1 MGIQST
7 HTVTC
12 ASHHHAYCVHSFWTK
27 LSCDPRHSQF
37 RNWIV
42 CMHDCILHRNTH
54 KLIGPQVPHTLNSD
68 LSVPPSSIPPMLD
81 YTSINLYIYIQCQS
95 NLHYYV
101 HLTPGKLLPS
111 GVFLR
116 LDQKG
121 LGIRNR
127 TRRMILPIPTNVSP
141 SNTSFEV
148 LLTESPRPTNYTS
161 YTLNYIHVTRS
172 LAPLGHSFTK
182 TAFLSP
188 PWRNTLILITASIL
202 IYPYLP
208 SPSKQSLSPSLSPE
222 AHASTSNSE
231 TPLVT
236 RLLAKYT
243 PDAKTTY
250 ERNDKHLELSAEKA
264 GERLLFQEAERP
276 RVHRMRFPR

>member
-12 ASHHHAYCVHSFWTK
+12 ASHYHAYCVRSFWTK
-27 LSCDPRHSQF
+27 LPCDPKHSQS
-37 RNWIV
+37 RKWIV
-42 CMHDCILHRNTH
+42 CMHDYILHRNTH
-54 KLIGPQVPHTLNSD
+54 KPIGPQVPHTPNSD

-127 TRRMILPIPTNVSP
+127 TRRMILPIPTNVRL
-141 SNTSFEV
+141 SNISFGV
-148 LLTESPRPTNYTS
+148 LLTESFHPTTYTS
-161 YTLNYIHVTRS
+161 YSFNKYALLELAPSLRSVTRS
-172 LAPLGHSFTK
+172 LKQPS
-182 TAFLSP
+182 
-188 PWRNTLILITASIL
+188 
-202 IYPYLP
+202 YP
-208 SPSKQSLSPSLSPE
+208 
-222 AHASTSNSE
+222 HHGE
-231 TPLVT
+231 TP
-236 RLLAKYT
+236 
-243 PDAKTTY
+243 
-250 ERNDKHLELSAEKA
+250 
-264 GERLLFQEAERP
+264 
-276 RVHRMRFPR
+276 

>member
-1 MGIQST
+1 
-7 HTVTC
+7 
-12 ASHHHAYCVHSFWTK
+12 
-27 LSCDPRHSQF
+27 
-37 RNWIV
+37 
-42 CMHDCILHRNTH
+42 
-54 KLIGPQVPHTLNSD
+54 
-68 LSVPPSSIPPMLD
+68 
-81 YTSINLYIYIQCQS
+81 
-95 NLHYYV
+95 
-101 HLTPGKLLPS
+101 
-111 GVFLR
+111 
-116 LDQKG
+116 
-121 LGIRNR
+121 
-127 TRRMILPIPTNVSP
+127 MILPIPTNVSP
-141 SNTSFEV
+141 SSISLEAMLTQSLHSTTTIHDSRSNIILYITS
-148 LLTESPRPTNYTS
+148 LYR
-161 YTLNYIHVTRS
+161 
-172 LAPLGHSFTK
+172 SFTT

-188 PWRNTLILITASIL
+188 PWRNTLILITASVL

>member
-1 MGIQST
+1 
-7 HTVTC
+7 
-12 ASHHHAYCVHSFWTK
+12 
-27 LSCDPRHSQF
+27 
-37 RNWIV
+37 
-42 CMHDCILHRNTH
+42 
-54 KLIGPQVPHTLNSD
+54 
-68 LSVPPSSIPPMLD
+68 
-81 YTSINLYIYIQCQS
+81 
-95 NLHYYV
+95 
-101 HLTPGKLLPS
+101 
-111 GVFLR
+111 
-116 LDQKG
+116 
-121 LGIRNR
+121 
-127 TRRMILPIPTNVSP
+127 MILPIPTNVRLSH
-141 SNTSFEV
+141 SNFGMNADCV
-148 LLTESPRPTNYTS
+148 FPCRPKT
-161 YTLNYIHVTRS
+161 TLS
-172 LAPLGHSFTK
+172 LPNLSIVPFVHCSSTHFIRRLAT